1 MNNKLLLCMG
11 PTRSGT
17 TYLWNN
23 LSREYNTHPLKE
35 TYSWSKPSWPGY
47 VVMYNNQPLKMS
59 RSDLEKLITTS
70 DKPFMEMSPCWHELF
85 RPHDTIKYFIEKYD
99 TSFIVS
105 YRDPILA
112 VESAINNF
120 YNILNRKNHTKSMAE
135 FFKTTYSTLNVE
147 TFEKMCKKMKPLRND
162 TLLFHQYKYSSWVPK
177 LENLTDKIIYIDF
190 NKLGNSEYLNKKFN
204 TNIVWDKLKYNSS
217 NHEVMNSMFF
227 DNGLKES
234 LQKFYQDDYDY
245 INATFDKY
253 M

>member
-17 TYLWNN
+17 TYFWNN

-35 TYSWSKPSWPGY
+35 TYSWSKPSWDGY

-59 RSDLEKLITTS
+59 RRDLEKLITAS
-70 DKPFMEMSPCWHELF
+70 DKPFMEMSPCWHELL
-85 RPHDTIKYFIEKYD
+85 RPHDTIKYFIDNYD

-120 YNILNRKNHTKSMAE
+120 YNILNSKKHTKPMAE
-135 FFKTTYSTLNVE
+135 VFKTTYSTLNVE
-147 TFEKMCKKMKPLRND
+147 MFQKMCKKMKPFRND
-162 TLLFHQYKYSSWVPK
+162 TLLFHQYKYSSWVPI
-177 LENLTDKIIYIDF
+177 LESLTDKIIYIDF
-190 NKLGNSEYLNKKFN
+190 NKLGNSDYLNKKFN
-204 TNIVWDKLKYNSS
+204 TNIVWDNFKYNSS
-217 NHEVMNSMFF
+217 NHEIMDSMFF